1 MFQRILRVA
10 AFTAALSIAATS
22 VAPTHA
28 HAQTTPLRQQE
39 SGFKGMFALGMF
51 GAELGLVIPAAAGL
65 DQWWALVVFPVIGAT
80 GGALGG
86 YFGLDRNNQVE
97 ASTAIL
103 AISIALVVP
112 SVVLTVALR
121 SYDADDDNP
130 AADGDPSVTVTDD
143 AEASAR
149 RRSQS
154 IARAGS
160 GLLRRSEYGLH
171 LGMPGV
177 AVGTRG
183 AMTRDDMLMGVRPT
197 TEVRISL
204 FSGVF

>member
-1 MFQRILRVA
+1 MTAPQGAVLKVPGSLRWALIGVGALA
-10 AFTAALSIAATS
+10 A
-22 VAPTHA
+22 V
-28 HAQTTPLRQQE
+28 
-39 SGFKGMFALGMF
+39 LGMF

-154 IARAGS
+154 IARAADF
-160 GLLRRSEYGLH
+160 R
-171 LGMPGV
+171 
-177 AVGTRG
+177 
-183 AMTRDDMLMGVRPT
+183 
-197 TEVRISL
+197 
-204 FSGVF
+204 